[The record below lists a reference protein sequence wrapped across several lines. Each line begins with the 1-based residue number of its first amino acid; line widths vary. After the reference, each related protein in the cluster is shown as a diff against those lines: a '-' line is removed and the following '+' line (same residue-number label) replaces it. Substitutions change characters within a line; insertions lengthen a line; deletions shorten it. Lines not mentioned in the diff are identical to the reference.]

1 LSLQARQQPVSQR
14 RRWWTL
20 GATTTASEDLGD
32 DLLSTT
38 LEVSQTQLLAQI
50 ADETS
55 LDSRTMGILAFN
67 GALLAAN
74 VAARNLLGTWWW
86 TPLLALSLPT
96 LMCLRSVLAK
106 ETDLGP
112 LAITFYANYG
122 GQPSRAAR
130 TQLLADLGSAF
141 EENAQRV
148 KSKTKRLRWT
158 LGMLVA
164 GLVVAALMISLD
176 RPSTIEAH
184 AQEEHISTSRPASAG
199 PGAGAGAVPASA
211 RGSRRHP

>member
-1 LSLQARQQPVSQR
+1 MRAFVFKQSAISSQSLPMMSPVQTNVCGGQDSSPARHTGKQLSLQPRQRLVSQR
-14 RRWWTL
+14 WPWWTL
-20 GATTTASEDLGD
+20 RATTKPSDGLDD
-32 DLLSTT
+32 DLLSAT

-67 GALLAAN
+67 GALLAAA

-96 LMCLRSVLAK
+96 LMCLRSALAK

-122 GQPSRAAR
+122 GQ
-130 TQLLADLGSAF
+130 
-141 EENAQRV
+141 
-148 KSKTKRLRWT
+148 
-158 LGMLVA
+158 
-164 GLVVAALMISLD
+164 
-176 RPSTIEAH
+176 
-184 AQEEHISTSRPASAG
+184 
-199 PGAGAGAVPASA
+199 
-211 RGSRRHP
+211 